1 MHAVEFRNIGKKF
14 GDYSANDDISF
25 AIGANTV
32 HYIAGENGA
41 GKSTLMNILFGL
53 CRQDS
58 GTVSVFGETV
68 NFRSPHDAIAM
79 KIGMVH
85 QHFMLIDDFT
95 VFENVILGME
105 PVRGFQ
111 RIDEAG
117 GKRKLQ
123 ELIDEYSLGLDP
135 DARAGDLGISM
146 QQKVEILKLLYRE
159 SMILIFD
166 EPTAVLSP
174 SEVDS
179 FLTMTSNFRSAGK
192 TVIVIS
198 HKLKEL
204 ERSADKVS
212 VLRKGRLVFEAS
224 AKESKIDIDAVSR
237 AIVGEA
243 EIPKPHAKT
252 EPGFKQPVLLSMKNV
267 TYVKDKRRLLD
278 GLSLELAA
286 GEIHG
291 IAGVEGN
298 GQSELADIVCGVE
311 KDFEGDAEPSEISA
325 AIVPDDRHKKGMI
338 REFSVA
344 ENLLL
349 KRKGLSFHT
358 GSTLRADSINVM
370 EEFDIRA
377 PDPDVPSGSLSGG
390 NQQKAVIAREILSDE
405 EIIVFAHPSRGVDI
419 SASAFIASRIIDE
432 RNRGKAVLLI
442 SSDIEEL
449 LALSDRISVMYK
461 GRIVRTLPGELI
473 KKCAGEEGAEYRER
487 LMAELG
493 RAMTGVEK

>member
-1 MHAVEFRNIGKKF
+1 MLAVEFRNIGKKF
-14 GDYSANDDISF
+14 GDYSANHDISF
-25 AIGANTV
+25 GIEANSV

-58 GTVSVFGETV
+58 GTVSVFGESV

-105 PVRGFQ
+105 PVKGFQ

-123 ELIDEYSLGLDP
+123 KLIDEYSLCLDP

-159 SMILIFD
+159 SVILIFD

-179 FLTMTSNFRSAGK
+179 FIKMTSDFKSAGK

-198 HKLKEL
+198 HKLREL

-212 VLRKGRLVFEAS
+212 VLRRGRLVYEAS
-224 AKESKIDIDAVSR
+224 AKESRIDIEAVSR

-252 EPGFKQPVLLSMKNV
+252 DPGFEQPVLFRMKNV
-267 TYVKDKRRLLD
+267 SLVKDKRRLLD
-278 GLSLELAA
+278 GLSLELVA

-298 GQSELADIVCGVE
+298 GQSELADIVCGTE
-311 KDFEGDAEPSEISA
+311 KEYEGEVDPAEVSA
-325 AIVPDDRHKKGMI
+325 SIVPDDRHRKGMI

-349 KRKGLSFHT
+349 KSKGMKFHT
-358 GSTLRADSINVM
+358 GSSLRADSINVM

-377 PDPDVPSGSLSGG
+377 PDPDMPCGALSGG
-390 NQQKAVIAREILSDE
+390 NQQKSVIAREILSDKD
-405 EIIVFAHPSRGVDI
+405 IIVFAHPSRGVDI
-419 SASAFIASRIIDE
+419 NASAFIASRIIDE

-461 GRIVRTLPGELI
+461 GRIVRTLSKDLI
-473 KKCAGEEGAEYRER
+473 RKCAGEGSEGYRDE
-487 LMAELG
+487 LMTELG